1 MSNDTRSGLKKAG
14 LNQSQIADELVV
26 HKSTISR
33 EFRRNKG
40 RRGWHPKQ
48 AQELRDERRKNC
60 ANAQRHSLLEWTEVE
75 RLIRQDMSPE
85 QASQRLALEGGR
97 RSVMNRSTCTFM
109 QISALVAT
117 CRGTCAARSR
127 TGNVMRA
134 IKSAGWHNQESGRH

>member
-1 MSNDTRSGLKKAG
+1 MKHYKQLTSEQRYQISGLKKAG

-48 AQELRDERRKNC
+48 AQELRDEHRKNC

-75 RLIRQDMSPE
+75 
-85 QASQRLALEGGR
+85 
-97 RSVMNRSTCTFM
+97 
-109 QISALVAT
+109 
-117 CRGTCAARSR
+117 
-127 TGNVMRA
+127 
-134 IKSAGWHNQESGRH
+134 